1 MLDIISPTVLSI
13 YLSIYVFTNPQLIAH
28 SFSQVLTHGFVLD
41 EKGYKMSKSLGNV
54 VDPRD
59 IIEGGANQKENP
71 PYGAD
76 TLRLWISGVDYAGD
90 VCIGG
95 NIIKQVGSNNA
106 GDLCRGNNWI
116 EIKFQDGLLLS
127 SCLSCAIVMD
137 LLVVVIYLL
146 IL

>member
-1 MLDIISPTVLSI
+1 
-13 YLSIYVFTNPQLIAH
+13 
-28 SFSQVLTHGFVLD
+28 VLTHGFVLD

-76 TLRLWISGVDYAGD
+76 TLRLWISGVDYTGD

-95 NIIKQVGSNNA
+95 NIIKQVRVRNNHQFI
-106 GDLCRGNNWI
+106 D
-116 EIKFQDGLLLS
+116 
-127 SCLSCAIVMD
+127 
-137 LLVVVIYLL
+137 
-146 IL
+146 